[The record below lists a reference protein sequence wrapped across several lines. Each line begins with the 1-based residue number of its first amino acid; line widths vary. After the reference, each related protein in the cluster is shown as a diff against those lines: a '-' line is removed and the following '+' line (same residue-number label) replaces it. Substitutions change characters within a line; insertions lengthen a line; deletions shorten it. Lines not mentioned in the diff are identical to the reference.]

1 MQILS
6 FIPIGI
12 PARLL
17 VISPF
22 SIFLSISSAFLIA
35 SSVRGVIKACTYF
48 SFLFILSTYAF
59 VILLDV
65 KAYKGAKNQHKVD
78 LEIISTNNKITNNDF
93 MLTFFQKENVSQKV
107 LPLTASIYFVD
118 EYDEI
123 ISNEVI
129 IIANKNTD
137 SAEDREFKET
147 FVLKNIAYD
156 KSKDYYLEIKDKDSE
171 EVIKRE
177 RFIIDLP
184 FQDGFDFF

>member
-1 MQILS
+1 
-6 FIPIGI
+6 
-12 PARLL
+12 
-17 VISPF
+17 
-22 SIFLSISSAFLIA
+22 
-35 SSVRGVIKACTYF
+35 
-48 SFLFILSTYAF
+48 
-59 VILLDV
+59 
-65 KAYKGAKNQHKVD
+65 N
-78 LEIISTNNKITNNDF
+78 F